1 MRTRPEVPR
10 PDAQIYFIN
19 FSTAKR
25 GGVLHAFSGF
35 TCSVSQLQVESRGS
49 VAIRSREAR
58 EAPSIRYNYLAT
70 ENDRRVMVD
79 GLKIVRQIC
88 NTAPLKSYVTAEEYP
103 GSKVRSDD
111 EWLDFVRQAGETVF
125 HPTSTCSMGSVVDD
139 KLRVRRIG
147 GLRVVDASVMPTVPS
162 GNINAS
168 VIAVA
173 EKAADLIKA
182 ES

>member
-1 MRTRPEVPR
+1 
-10 PDAQIYFIN
+10 
-19 FSTAKR
+19 
-25 GGVLHAFSGF
+25 
-35 TCSVSQLQVESRGS
+35 
-49 VAIRSREAR
+49 
-58 EAPSIRYNYLAT
+58 
-70 ENDRRVMVD
+70 
-79 GLKIVRQIC
+79 
-88 NTAPLKSYVTAEEYP
+88 
-103 GSKVRSDD
+103 
-111 EWLDFVRQAGETVF
+111 
-125 HPTSTCSMGSVVDD
+125 MGSVVDD